1 MIFRRHTFLRAFSII
16 LLAFLFIYE
25 LPVTSAAAD
34 TDTST
39 DTYEFTWP
47 TGPSVYADAAIV
59 MEATTGLILYEKNI
73 YTAYYPASITKIL
86 TALLALENCSLSE
99 IVTMSE
105 AAQKNVYGSQ
115 IGLVEGEQ
123 VTLEDAMYGMMLDSA
138 NEVSYAIGE
147 HVAAKVNSSSGSME
161 EFAAIMNARAA
172 ELGCVNSHFTNS
184 HGLHDANHY
193 TCAYDM
199 ALISQAAIATPHFRT
214 IAGART
220 HVIPPT
226 NKNVTRYLAHHH
238 RFINTNNTVPHYDYT
253 IAGKT
258 GATNEALSTLVTY
271 AEKDGMLLIAVVL
284 HVDTS
289 LHAYEDT
296 IKILNF
302 AFDNY
307 SIYGIEDTELGSDT
321 EFPSLFSQTQ
331 DFASGLDTLIRVS
344 ENGNIVLPNSVSYSD
359 TTKTITY
366 TPVEEFVH
374 GDNVIG
380 QISYQFGG
388 KTVGLADILY
398 YNPNYPITRAE
409 FEARWPGYL
418 IPPDVVF
425 ADGVPE
431 SSESNPSGDDSA
443 NNQDTAEDSDQKD
456 SASKKSI
463 FPLVVG
469 VVIAILVLAAG
480 AYIVFVEIPHRKRR
494 KAYKRRHNA
503 RINSYSSGR
512 HDDYNI

>member
-1 MIFRRHTFLRAFSII
+1 MIFRKRFFLRALSTM
-16 LLAFLFIYE
+16 LLALLFIQT
-25 LPVTSAAAD
+25 LPTTAVIAD
-34 TDTST
+34 TPNDAS
-39 DTYEFTWP
+39 DFVWP
-47 TGPSVYADAAIV
+47 TGPSVRADAAIV
-59 MEATTGLILYEKNI
+59 MEATTGLILYEKDI

-105 AAQKNVYGSQ
+105 AAEQNVYGSR
-115 IGLVEGEQ
+115 IGLVADEQ
-123 VTLEDAMYGMMLDSA
+123 ITLEDAMYGMMLDSA

-147 HVAAKVNSSSGSME
+147 HVAAKINSSDGSME
-161 EFAAIMNARAA
+161 EFSAIMNTRAA
-172 ELGCVNSHFTNS
+172 ELGCVNSHFANS
-184 HGLHDANHY
+184 HGLHDDNHY

-199 ALISQAAIATPHFRT
+199 ALISKAAIATPHFCT

-238 RFINTNNTVPHYDYT
+238 RFINKSNEVPHYDYT

-258 GATNEALSTLVTY
+258 GATNEALSTLVTI
-271 AEKDGMLLIAVVL
+271 AEKDGMTLIAVVL

-307 SIYGIEDTELGSDT
+307 SIYGIEDTELDSDS

-331 DFASGLDTLIRVS
+331 NFASGLNTLIRVS
-344 ENGNIVLPNSVSYSD
+344 ENGNIILPNSVNYSD

-366 TPVEEFVH
+366 TPIEEFVH
-374 GDNVIG
+374 GDNIIG
-380 QISYQFGG
+380 QISYQFAG
-388 KTVGLADILY
+388 KTVGLANILY
-398 YNPNYPITRAE
+398 YNPDYPITRAE
-409 FEARWPGYL
+409 FEARWPAYL
-418 IPPDVVF
+418 IPPDIVF
-425 ADGVPE
+425 ANGVPE
-431 SSESNPSGDDSA
+431 SS
-443 NNQDTAEDSDQKD
+443 DTSDTHVKD
-456 SASKKSI
+456 SSEELNLSKDSEKESLFSGKNL
-463 FPLVVG
+463 FPLIAGIVVTLL
-469 VVIAILVLAAG
+469 ILMISG
-480 AYIVFVEIPHRKRR
+480 YILFIELPHRRKR

-503 RINSYSSGR
+503 RINSYDSER
-512 HDDYNI
+512 HDNFR